1 MLMETKEK
9 LTLLKS
15 LDFLSKI
22 PDDDLADLAGFL
34 DPVAVSDN
42 QIIFNEGDKGDS
54 LFFISK
60 GQIRIEKMA
69 DVETGSYKAL
79 AILHS
84 GDCFGEMS
92 FVDGKPRSAR
102 ATAARDSLLFK
113 LDCHHL
119 IEWLHSQPDSAMI
132 FFTELVQLLSKRL
145 RRTSSELTLL
155 FDLASLFLLPF
166 ADSAEL
172 LVNVLKHIVHH
183 IEGRWS
189 AVAFLYNEYNM
200 EMDKV
205 AMEGDFDEST
215 IQEIIPNLEEHKNFW
230 INTNTY
236 YVSFPVKIR
245 PMGYMIFHTE
255 AKLNEEEKTE
265 IGRTI
270 STTAILTTSALENMQ
285 FKAEAIMRDRLKSST
300 YGISL

>member
-1 MLMETKEK
+1 MLMEAKEK
-9 LTLLKS
+9 LNLLKS
-15 LDFLSKI
+15 LDFLGKI
-22 PDDDLADLAGFL
+22 PDDGLADLAGFL

-42 QIIFNEGDKGDS
+42 QIIFDEGDKGDS

-69 DVETGSYKAL
+69 DVETSSYKAL
-79 AILHS
+79 AILHP
-84 GDCFGEMS
+84 GDCFGEMA
-92 FVDGKPRSAR
+92 FVEERPRSAR
-102 ATAARDSLLFK
+102 ATADCDGLLFK
-113 LDCHHL
+113 LDCSHL
-119 IEWLHSQPDSAMI
+119 IEWLHSQPDSAMV

-166 ADSAEL
+166 ADGAEL

-205 AMEGDFDEST
+205 AMEGDFDESK
-215 IQEIIPNLEEHKNFW
+215 IQEIIPNPAEQESFW
-230 INTNTY
+230 INANTY
-236 YVSFPVKIR
+236 YVSFPGKIR
-245 PMGYMIFHTE
+245 PMGYLILHAE
-255 AKLNEEEKTE
+255 VKLNEEEKTE

-270 STTAILTTSALENMQ
+270 STTAMLTTSALENMQ